1 MQVVCD
7 VISTLF
13 IKLKH
18 DGTLVQKIL
27 AVLTIGNPVP
37 ILLGG
42 PIFTETLE
50 GAVHQEKAL
59 L

>member
-7 VISTLF
+7 VINTLF

-42 PIFTETLE
+42 PIFTES
-50 GAVHQEKAL
+50 GARFQHHI
-59 L
+59 

>member
-1 MQVVCD
+1 MLSGSK
-7 VISTLF
+7 IG
-13 IKLKH
+13 I
-18 DGTLVQKIL
+18 LVQKIL
-27 AVLTIGNPVP
+27 AVLIIGNPGP

>member
-7 VISTLF
+7 VINTLF

-42 PIFTETLE
+42 PIFTES
-50 GAVHQEKAL
+50 GARFQHHISQ
-59 L
+59 